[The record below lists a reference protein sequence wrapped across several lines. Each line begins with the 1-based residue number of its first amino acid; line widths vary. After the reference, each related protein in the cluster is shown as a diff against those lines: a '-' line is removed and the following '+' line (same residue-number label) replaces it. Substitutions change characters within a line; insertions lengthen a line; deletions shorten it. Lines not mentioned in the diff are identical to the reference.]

1 MAQSHQEQTES
12 FLRRKEL
19 PARVHQARPVA
30 ASERT
35 HISVC
40 WAPGRRT
47 QVRSAPVH
55 VPTPEQVRF
64 PKSRNSTQA
73 AGAPLLVPVPWGQ
86 RGLSLE
92 P

>member
-1 MAQSHQEQTES
+1 M
-12 FLRRKEL
+12 
-19 PARVHQARPVA
+19 A

-35 HISVC
+35 RVSVC

-47 QVRSAPVH
+47 QVRS
-55 VPTPEQVRF
+55 EQARF